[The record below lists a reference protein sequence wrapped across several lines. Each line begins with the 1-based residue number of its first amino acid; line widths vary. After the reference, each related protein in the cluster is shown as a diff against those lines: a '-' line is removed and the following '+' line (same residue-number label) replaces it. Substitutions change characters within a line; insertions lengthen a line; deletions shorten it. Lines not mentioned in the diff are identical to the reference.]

1 MNILGG
7 NKMSIPVTVISGFL
21 GAGKTTL
28 INQVLKGSDLKP
40 NEVVIIENEFGE
52 KGIDHELL
60 IHSKENI
67 FQMNGGCICCS
78 LRTDLMSALTSILDV
93 FVGNEH
99 PIKQV
104 IIETSG
110 VSDPQPIIQT
120 LVSAPKISSHFYLDS
135 VMVVVDNDNFENSLV
150 YPEVMKQ
157 VSMADR
163 IFISEKNE
171 TKISNQL
178 IEKIESMNPLTDF
191 YPFSL
196 EDSAEMLAKNV
207 LNNGLFRKEANFKK
221 AEDSH
226 HHNHEFQSLY
236 LEGDRPIKKSL
247 LENWLSGLMMNY
259 PENIYRM
266 KGFVLIDDQDFQIE
280 IQSVNQMLNFN
291 MTTRFPKD
299 KLHELVIIGKNLD
312 KDYLEKSFKEIQ
324 NKSGE

>member
-1 MNILGG
+1 
-7 NKMSIPVTVISGFL
+7 MSIPVTVISGFL

-93 FVGNEH
+93 FVETGN

-104 IIETSG
+104 IIESSG

-135 VMVVVDNDNFENSLV
+135 VLVVVDNENFENSLV

-157 VSMADR
+157 IAMADR

-171 TKISNQL
+171 MKVSRQL

-191 YPFSL
+191 YPFAL
-196 EDSAEMLAKNV
+196 DDSAEMLASNV
-207 LNNGLFRKEANFKK
+207 LNNGLFRKEANFSKS
-221 AEDSH
+221 EDSH
-226 HHNHEFQSLY
+226 HHHHHEFQSLY

-259 PENIYRM
+259 QENIYRM

-280 IQSVNQMLNFN
+280 IQSVNQLLNFN
-291 MTTRFPKD
+291 MTTRIPQGKVN
-299 KLHELVIIGKNLD
+299 ELIIIGKNLD
-312 KDYLEKSFKEIQ
+312 KAYLESSFKKIQ
-324 NKSGE
+324 DKSRE

>member
-1 MNILGG
+1 
-7 NKMSIPVTVISGFL
+7 MSIPVTVISGFL

-78 LRTDLMSALTSILDV
+78 LRTDLMSALTSVLDV
-93 FVGNEH
+93 FVETGN

-104 IIETSG
+104 IIEASG
-110 VSDPQPIIQT
+110 ISDPQPIIQT

-135 VMVVVDNDNFENSLV
+135 VLVVVDNENFENSLV

-157 VSMADR
+157 IAMADL

-171 TKISNQL
+171 IKVDHQM

-196 EDSAEMLAKNV
+196 DDSAEMLARNV
-207 LNNGLFRKEANFKK
+207 LNNGLFRKVADFTKS
-221 AEDSH
+221 EDSH
-226 HHNHEFQSLY
+226 HHHHHHEFQPLY

-259 PENIYRM
+259 QENIYRM
-266 KGFVLIDDQDFQIE
+266 KGFVLIEDQDFQTE
-280 IQSVNQMLNFN
+280 IQSVNQLLNFN
-291 MTTRFPKD
+291 MTTRIPQD
-299 KLHELVIIGKNLD
+299 KVNELIIIGKNLD
-312 KDYLEKSFKEIQ
+312 KSYLERSFKEIQ
-324 NKSGE
+324 DKSRE

>member
-120 LVSAPKISSHFYLDS
+120 LVSAPKISSHFYLI
-135 VMVVVDNDNFENSLV
+135 
-150 YPEVMKQ
+150 
-157 VSMADR
+157 VSWLL
-163 IFISEKNE
+163 
-171 TKISNQL
+171 L
-178 IEKIESMNPLTDF
+178 I
-191 YPFSL
+191 
-196 EDSAEMLAKNV
+196 
-207 LNNGLFRKEANFKK
+207 
-221 AEDSH
+221 
-226 HHNHEFQSLY
+226 
-236 LEGDRPIKKSL
+236 
-247 LENWLSGLMMNY
+247 
-259 PENIYRM
+259 
-266 KGFVLIDDQDFQIE
+266 
-280 IQSVNQMLNFN
+280 
-291 MTTRFPKD
+291 MTTLRIVWFILK
-299 KLHELVIIGKNLD
+299 
-312 KDYLEKSFKEIQ
+312 
-324 NKSGE
+324 

>member
-1 MNILGG
+1 
-7 NKMSIPVTVISGFL
+7 MSIPVTVISGFL

-78 LRTDLMSALTSILDV
+78 LRTDLMSALTSVLDV
-93 FVGNEH
+93 FVETGN

-104 IIETSG
+104 IIEASG

-135 VMVVVDNDNFENSLV
+135 VLVVVDNENFENSLV

-157 VSMADR
+157 IAMADR

-171 TKISNQL
+171 IKVDHQM

-196 EDSAEMLAKNV
+196 DDSAEMLARNV
-207 LNNGLFRKEANFKK
+207 LNNGLFRKVADFTKS
-221 AEDSH
+221 EDSH
-226 HHNHEFQSLY
+226 HHHHHHEFQPLY

-259 PENIYRM
+259 QENIYRM
-266 KGFVLIDDQDFQIE
+266 KGFVLIEDQDFQTE
-280 IQSVNQMLNFN
+280 IQSVNQLLNFN
-291 MTTRFPKD
+291 MTTRIPQD
-299 KLHELVIIGKNLD
+299 KVNELIIIGKNLD
-312 KDYLEKSFKEIQ
+312 KSYLERSFKEIQ
-324 NKSGE
+324 DKSRE

>member
-1 MNILGG
+1 
-7 NKMSIPVTVISGFL
+7 MSIPVTVISGFL

-78 LRTDLMSALTSILDV
+78 LRTDLMSALTSVLDV
-93 FVGNEH
+93 FVETGN

-104 IIETSG
+104 IIEASG
-110 VSDPQPIIQT
+110 ISDPQPIIQT

-135 VMVVVDNDNFENSLV
+135 VLVVVDNENFENSLV

-157 VSMADR
+157 IAMADL

-171 TKISNQL
+171 IKVDHQM

-196 EDSAEMLAKNV
+196 DDSAEMLARNV
-207 LNNGLFRKEANFKK
+207 LNNGLFRKVADFTKS
-221 AEDSH
+221 EDSH
-226 HHNHEFQSLY
+226 HHHHHHEFQSLY

-259 PENIYRM
+259 QENIYRM
-266 KGFVLIDDQDFQIE
+266 KGFVLIEDQDFQTE
-280 IQSVNQMLNFN
+280 IQSVNQLLNFN
-291 MTTRFPKD
+291 MTTRIPQD
-299 KLHELVIIGKNLD
+299 KVNELIIIGKNLD
-312 KDYLEKSFKEIQ
+312 KSYLERSFKEIQ
-324 NKSGE
+324 DKSRE